1 MSFVQHPSEDDYVG
15 TEWKDHSV
23 VYHTFI
29 APETR
34 PINHFAFQ
42 LKDYQK
48 DGLGWLIKRE
58 IDPPHGFHFR
68 GGILA
73 DDMGLGKTI
82 QVLSLI
88 ACDKFHP
95 ERLEPVNRHTNDV
108 HHFTEGSSP
117 LILDLKKSFSD
128 TYRPIPFATGVYYLS
143 INEYLV
149 FISFF

>member
-1 MSFVQHPSEDDYVG
+1 MSFGERSQEDDYIN
-15 TEWKDHSV
+15 TKWEDHSV
-23 VYHTFI
+23 VYHTFSV
-29 APETR
+29 PEER
-34 PINHFAFQ
+34 HISHFAFQ

-95 ERLEPVNRHTNDV
+95 ERLEPVNRHTTDL
-108 HHFTEGSSP
+108 HAFTEHSAP
-117 LILDLKKSFSD
+117 LILDLRKSFSD
-128 TYRPIPFATGVYYLS
+128 TYRPIPFVTA
-143 INEYLV
+143 V
-149 FISFF
+149 FHK